1 MKLVSVRV
9 GNQRE
14 LGVSTENGMATI
26 DSLDVKG
33 TDGKKITMNRLMK
46 SPYLIDAID
55 EALCENAENLKLL
68 DFEKALYEPAIGR
81 PEKIICLGHNYKEHV
96 KELGNELPEYPILFS
111 KFNNAI
117 AASNEDVPLPK
128 CSSMIDYEGELGI
141 MIGREAEDV
150 SPEEALD
157 YVFGY
162 FIGNDVSA
170 RDLQFKTQQWLIGK
184 TCDKFYPT
192 GPYLVTS
199 DEIPD
204 PQKLSLKTT
213 VNGEV
218 RQNSNTSDMIFPCK
232 EIVSYASGLM
242 KLKPGDVIST
252 GTPQGVVAGMP
263 EGKKKWLKHGD
274 VVEIEIQGL
283 GKLRNRFVQA

>member
-14 LGVSTENGMATI
+14 LGVATDEGIVAI
-26 DSLDVKG
+26 DSMSVKG
-33 TDGKKITMNRLMK
+33 TDGKKMTLNRLMR
-46 SPYLIDAID
+46 SPYLLDAID
-55 EALCENAENLKLL
+55 EALCENAGSLDVLENGSIS
-68 DFEKALYEPAIGR
+68 FEPAIGR
-81 PEKIICLGHNYKEHV
+81 PEKIICLGHNYREHV

-141 MIGREAEDV
+141 MIGKEAEDV
-150 SPEEALD
+150 SQEDALD

-199 DEIPD
+199 DEVPD
-204 PQKLSLKTT
+204 PQNLSLKTT
-213 VNGEV
+213 VNGEI
-218 RQNSNTSDMIFPCK
+218 RQNSNTSDMIFPCS
-232 EIVSYASGLM
+232 EIVSYASSIM

-263 EGKKKWLKHGD
+263 EGKKKWLKNGD

-283 GKLRNRFVQA
+283 GKLTNRFVQN